1 MTKFNPNN
9 KGHENGYR
17 LFLGEEL
24 GLADT
29 VNVQYPQLERFYEQ
43 QESFNWGFA
52 EVGLM
57 QDKVDMLHAPTAS
70 IDMMTETI
78 SWQFLVDS
86 VAGRS
91 ISSIIGRW
99 VTNPELEY
107 LYGLINM
114 FEGIHARTYSHIIK
128 NVFEFPQDVID
139 KTYANAQV
147 LARSEVI
154 VEAFDNLAAVSDDA
168 PVREKEEAL
177 IVALVALLGLE
188 AIAFTASFAVTFGIA
203 ETGIFQGISQLVTL
217 ICRDEMLHARVG
229 AEVIRILRDKEGMGI
244 ALALATPKIK
254 KLLDTIVENELAWA
268 EHIFKDHQIVGLN
281 EKLLKKYVQF
291 LARPVYMLLDVPFDF
306 EIVEDNPLMYMDK
319 YIDSRNIQVAP
330 QELQITAYKVNSVID
345 DTAGI
350 DFTKNL
356 GIKAL

>member
-1 MTKFNPNN
+1 MTQFNVNN

-17 LFLGEEL
+17 LFLGEPL

-43 QESFNWGFA
+43 QESFNWGFS

-57 QDKVDMLHAPTAS
+57 QDKVDMMNAPQS
-70 IDMMTETI
+70 SVDMMTKTI

-91 ISSIIGRW
+91 ISAIIGKW

-128 NVFEFPQDVID
+128 NVFEYPQDVID
-139 KTYANAQV
+139 TTYADAQIIT
-147 LARSEVI
+147 RSDAI
-154 VEAFDNLAAVSDDA
+154 VEAFDNLAAVSTDA
-168 PVREKEEAL
+168 PLREKEEAIIL
-177 IVALVALLGLE
+177 ALVALLALE

-203 ETGIFQGISQLVTL
+203 ETGYFQGISQLVTL

-229 AEVIRILRDKEGMGI
+229 AEVIRILATKEGMGI
-244 ALALATPKIK
+244 ALALATPKVK
-254 KLLDTIVENELAWA
+254 ALLDTIVDNELAWA
-268 EHIFKDHQIVGLN
+268 EYIFKEHQIVGLN
-281 EKLLKKYVQF
+281 EKLLKMYVLH
-291 LARPVYMLLDVPFDF
+291 LAKPVYQLLGVPFDYDT
-306 EIVEDNPLMYMDK
+306 VEENPLMYMDK
-319 YIDSRNIQVAP
+319 YIDSGNIQVAP
-330 QELQITAYKVNSVID
+330 QELQITAYKVNSIID
-345 DTAGI
+345 DTAGV
-350 DFTKNL
+350 DFSINVDDLKL
-356 GIKAL
+356 